1 MSEVT
6 KKSEKLTTREARCG
20 SLEGLLIYIITDDK
34 FLLRNYDKKWMI
46 EMDRFTH
53 NLEGSESETIE
64 RASTDS
70 AATMK
75 NAGAAIKE

>member
-1 MSEVT
+1 MDLNSFFSHN
-6 KKSEKLTTREARCG
+6 KKYKDFESNT
-20 SLEGLLIYIITDDK
+20 IYIITDDK

-53 NLEGSESETIE
+53 NLEGSDSETIE